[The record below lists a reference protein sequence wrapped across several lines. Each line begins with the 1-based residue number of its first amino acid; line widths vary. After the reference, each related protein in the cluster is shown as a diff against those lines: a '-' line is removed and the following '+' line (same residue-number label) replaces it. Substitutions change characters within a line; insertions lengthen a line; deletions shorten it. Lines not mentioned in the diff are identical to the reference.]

1 MPHNECSYQII
12 LGYKDMKKLG
22 YKLVL
27 QMQDGDIL
35 YKHRGKVNRHEF
47 IEKSADIYD
56 RMNYLP
62 HHFNDYDYINDQYHS
77 NVNYEDNNY
86 DDSFDSDEEPDESN
100 DSEDGTPSF

>member
-1 MPHNECSYQII
+1 
-12 LGYKDMKKLG
+12 
-22 YKLVL
+22 
-27 QMQDGDIL
+27 MQDGDIL

-62 HHFNDYDYINDQYHS
+62 HHFNDYDYINDQYNS
-77 NVNYEDNNY
+77 KVNYEDY
-86 DDSFDSDEEPDESN
+86 DYDSFDSDEEQDESN